1 MIEQLQLILKALPW
15 TGPAVLGG
23 FVLALV
29 TALLFPT
36 RRSRAD
42 RLGFALLTWCLVVA
56 AVVTLSPVKN
66 DYFGVPTT
74 GCDWSVWKPLA
85 RDYWF
90 SSGSRPPNVWLF
102 FPAGVG
108 VMLLDGVWRKI
119 VGIAFLVALSPGIE
133 TLQDLYPELKRSCSS
148 QDVADN
154 WTGLA
159 LGLAI
164 GAVLAIAL
172 AIARAI
178 ARRLRLR
185 RERRDAVLCET
196 SLSDVDTTGR
206 DVRPDIDDRP
216 LPLGGRNDGRHYDD
230 FGDFDDRPNSSRWH
244 GRQAAAT
251 SVGQDT
257 AAGRGTSSTAAPLD
271 DDATRAMPRGASHEG
286 RGADATPPYGVLVD
300 ATPPYGVVDGEAPT
314 QAIPER
320 GATPASE
327 RDTSQQRRPG
337 SGDTVIIRRS

>member
-42 RLGFALLTWCLVVA
+42 RLGFAVLTWCLVVA

-74 GCDWSVWKPLA
+74 GCDWSIWKPLA
-85 RDYWF
+85 REYWF

-119 VGIAFLVALSPGIE
+119 VGITFLIALSPGIE

-154 WTGLA
+154 WTGRA
-159 LGLAI
+159 RGLAR
-164 GAVLAIAL
+164 GTGTAVVLAIVRAL
-172 AIARAI
+172 
-178 ARRLRLR
+178 ARRLRRR
-185 RERRDAVLCET
+185 RERRDAVLRET
-196 SLSDVDTTGR
+196 RPAGATQGR
-206 DVRPDIDDRP
+206 GAPEDVRPDVDARP
-216 LPLGGRNDGRHYDD
+216 LPLGGRDDGRFYDD

-244 GRQAAAT
+244 ERQTSAT
-251 SVGQDT
+251 P
-257 AAGRGTSSTAAPLD
+257 AGS
-271 DDATRAMPRGASHEG
+271 
-286 RGADATPPYGVLVD
+286 GADATPPYGTLVD
-300 ATPPYGVVDGEAPT
+300 ATPPYGVIADAPT
-314 QAIPER
+314 QAISAH
-320 GATPASE
+320 GATSTSE
-327 RDTSQQRRPG
+327 ADEPQQRRLDPG
-337 SGDTVIIRRS
+337 DDDTVIIRRS